1 MAEAENASVFA
12 CPLSDGFRSCT
23 GGHGNGLSKVTKPFG
38 SGKAGLKRRSEAQ
51 TEAGLSRVQIDF
63 DLFAVWRSLESTSP
77 GGGFRRLFCREKRN
91 PISDVA
97 AIAMRPS

>member
-38 SGKAGLKRRSEAQ
+38 SGKAGLKRRSR
-51 TEAGLSRVQIDF
+51 SRVQFDF
-63 DLFAVWRSLESTSP
+63 DLFAVWRSLESDVA
-77 GGGFRRLFCREKRN
+77 RARLPEVVSREKRN